1 MMTARD
7 SRFLRTIPLL
17 LIVVL
22 FCQFACGKIIY
33 VDDDAAGANDGTSW
47 ADAYVYLQDA
57 LADAD
62 TADKPV
68 EIRVAQGEYK
78 PNEGLLVI
86 PEKGWR
92 DATFQLINGVSLKG
106 GYAGFGQS
114 DPNTRDI
121 ETYETILSG
130 DVDSD
135 DAYVS
140 DPCDLFEEPTRRG
153 NSRNVVTSRNT
164 DATAVLDGV
173 TIYTV

>member
-1 MMTARD
+1 MRGKTNLITWPVFVL
-7 SRFLRTIPLL
+7 FLL
-17 LIVVL
+17 VVL
-22 FCQFACGKIIY
+22 CTAATGEVIY
-33 VDDDAAGANDGTSW
+33 VDADAAGANDGSSW
-47 ADAYVYLQDA
+47 VSAYYYLQDA
-57 LADAD
+57 LADANS
-62 TADKPV
+62 AEKPV
-68 EIRVAQGEYK
+68 EIRLAQGVYK

-92 DATFQLINGVSLKG
+92 EATFQLINGVSLKG

-140 DPCDLFEEPTRRG
+140 DHCDLFEEPTRRG